1 MRASDIERRSRIHE
15 AAYTVLAERG
25 YRGSSFLTIATAAGV
40 SNQTM
45 YRWYGTKAGLFRAMI
60 EENASAARVALEA
73 ALNSASGSVDALAE
87 VAYLVL
93 QTVTSTRAI
102 DLNRAAAS
110 DASETGELGEALA
123 ASGRGLLLPLVA
135 SLLTRAH
142 ERSEIRAPDVQEAA
156 EVWVSLVVG
165 DLQVRLVTGAISRP
179 SDLDL
184 QARATAAS
192 ARFLS
197 LCQPGSTP
205 EDVAR

>member
-73 ALNSASGSVDALAE
+73 SLNSATGSVDALAE

-93 QTVTSTRAI
+93 QTVTSERAI

-135 SLLTRAH
+135 SLLTQAH
-142 ERSEIRAPDVQEAA
+142 ERGEISVSDVQEAA

-184 QARATAAS
+184 QAHASAAS
-192 ARFLS
+192 TRFLL
-197 LCQPGSTP
+197 LCQPGSAR
-205 EDVAR
+205 EEVAQ